1 MTLPSSIMAPTR
13 PLRIV
18 FMGTP
23 AFAVPT
29 LQAILDGEDLVVGVY
44 TQPDQPSGRGM
55 TRHAPPIKKLA
66 EARGIPVFQP
76 VKLRTPEALEPLRA
90 WQPDLI
96 VVVAYGKMLPNSV
109 LTLPP
114 LGCINVHASLL
125 PKYRG
130 AAPIQWAIAN
140 GEKETGVT
148 IMRIIERMDAGDI
161 LLQKS
166 LPITEEDTGGSLH
179 DKLSTLGAA
188 ALAEAL
194 SLLKQDR
201 LIART
206 QNEADVTYAPII
218 KKEDGRI
225 DWSWNAVAIERRIR
239 AFNPWPS
246 AYTTF
251 EGKLLKIFKAHPEKV
266 VTHSPITSG
275 TVSGTVIEASPVH
288 LLVATGEGQLSLLE
302 VQLEGKRR
310 MPIEEFLRGHAIKP
324 GMNLGS

>member
-1 MTLPSSIMAPTR
+1 MTSSSPTAVPAR
-13 PLRIV
+13 SLRIV

-29 LQAILDGEDLVVGVY
+29 LQKLLDGEDFVVGVY
-44 TQPDQPSGRGM
+44 TQPDQPSGRRM
-55 TRHAPPIKKLA
+55 ILQAPPVKQLA
-66 EARGIPVFQP
+66 DAHRIPVFQP
-76 VKLRTPEALEPLRA
+76 AKLRTPEALEPLRT

-96 VVVAYGKMLPNSV
+96 VVVAYGKILPNSV

-148 IMRIIERMDAGDI
+148 IMHITERMDAGDI

-166 LPITEEDTGGSLH
+166 LPIAEEDTGGSLH
-179 DKLSTLGAA
+179 DKLSTLGAE
-188 ALAEAL
+188 ALSEAL
-194 SLLKQDR
+194 SLLKRKQ
-201 LIART
+201 LIARP

-225 DWSWNAVAIERRIR
+225 DWSWSAVTIERRIR

-246 AYTTF
+246 AYTTL

-266 VTHSPITSG
+266 VVHSYTNYG
-275 TVSGTVIEASPVH
+275 TVTEMSPVH
-288 LLVATGEGQLSLLE
+288 LFVATGEGQLSLLE

-310 MPIEEFLRGHAIKP
+310 MPIEEFLRGHAIQP
-324 GMNLGS
+324 GMRLGS

>member
-1 MTLPSSIMAPTR
+1 MTVLHSDAPTTH

-23 AFAVPT
+23 EFATPT
-29 LQAILDGEDLVVGVY
+29 LQTLLEGDNHVVGVY

-55 TRHAPPIKKLA
+55 ALHAPPVKKLA
-66 EARGIPVFQP
+66 EAHGVPVFQP
-76 VKLRTPEALEPLRA
+76 VKLRTQEALEPLRA

-96 VVVAYGKMLPNSV
+96 IVVAYGKMLPNSV

-130 AAPIQWAIAN
+130 AAPIQWAIAR
-140 GEKETGVT
+140 GERETGVT
-148 IMRIIERMDAGDI
+148 IMRISERMDAGDI
-161 LLQKS
+161 LLQKA
-166 LPITEEDTGGSLH
+166 IVIEEEETGGSLH
-179 DKLSTLGAA
+179 DKLSTLGAE
-188 ALAEAL
+188 ALLEAL
-194 SLLKQDR
+194 SLLQHNQ
-201 LIART
+201 LQAQP
-206 QNEADVTYAPII
+206 QNEAEATYAPMI

-225 DWSWNAVAIERRIR
+225 DWSLSAVVIERRVR
-239 AFNPWPS
+239 AFTPWPS

-251 EGKLLKIFKAHPEKV
+251 AGKLLKIFKAHLEK
-266 VTHSPITSG
+266 SGARSAADAG
-275 TVSGTVIEASPVH
+275 TVTETSPVH

-310 MPIEEFLRGHAIKP
+310 MPIEEFLRGHAIQP
-324 GMNLGS
+324 GMRFGS

>member
-1 MTLPSSIMAPTR
+1 MTSSPAIPVLTR
-13 PLRIV
+13 SLRIV

-29 LQAILDGEDLVVGVY
+29 LQAILDGENHVVGVY

-55 TRHAPPIKKLA
+55 TLHAPPVKQLA
-66 EARGIPVFQP
+66 EAHGISVFQP

-161 LLQKS
+161 LLQKA
-166 LPITEEDTGGSLH
+166 LPIAGEDTGGSLH
-179 DKLSTLGAA
+179 DKLSALGAE
-188 ALAEAL
+188 ALSEAL
-194 SLLKQDR
+194 SLLKQDQ
-201 LIART
+201 LIARP
-206 QNEADVTYAPII
+206 QNEAEVTYAPII

-225 DWSWNAVAIERRIR
+225 DWSWSAVAIERRIR

-246 AYTTF
+246 AYTTVT
-251 EGKLLKIFKAHPEKV
+251 GKLLKIFKAHPEKALAHPSMTPGA
-266 VTHSPITSG
+266 VTE
-275 TVSGTVIEASPVH
+275 VSPVH
-288 LLVATGEGQLSLLE
+288 LLIATGEGLLSLLE

-310 MPIEEFLRGHAIKP
+310 MSIEEFLRGHAIKP
-324 GMNLGS
+324 GMNFGS